1 MHTSKAEAAS
11 IVVCQCDFVF
21 LDRPTVIL
29 QADATLFRSVLVNGT
44 DFHIAVDILTCGAFL
59 WRAKYSGVLARVEE
73 CVVVRGGDISV
84 VIFLGELT

>member
-1 MHTSKAEAAS
+1 M
-11 IVVCQCDFVF
+11 ICQCDFVF

-29 QADATLFRSVLVNGT
+29 QANTPVIRSVLVDDT

-59 WRAKYSGVLARVEE
+59 WRAKYFGVLARVEE
-73 CVVVRGGDISV
+73 CVVVRGGDVSV